1 MTLFKEQTM
10 GYIIEHFAHT
20 IPSLTHAEKHVL
32 YYIESNL
39 DDAKQLSL
47 TGMAEAN
54 SVSTTTIVR
63 MCHKLGLE
71 GFTELKFFLKGIE
84 EAQLPVE
91 KNPLE
96 RYRHDLNNTLSS
108 IQLEEIEKIADEI
121 VQSSRVIIVAV
132 GLSKM
137 MGEYFSKLFM
147 QVNKTTIYI
156 YESHIIDILTNMLEP
171 KDMVIFISSSGETKT
186 ITKVAEKVKYK
197 TRQTLAIT
205 NSPDSKL
212 ANLSEY
218 SLSASVQRVTY
229 AGYDLTARSTLVM
242 LIDLLFE
249 VFLKKEL
256 EAKKK
261 RK

>member
-1 MTLFKEQTM
+1 M
-10 GYIIEHFAHT
+10 GKVTEHFAHA

-32 YYIESNL
+32 YYIESSL
-39 DDAKQLSL
+39 EKAKHLPL
-47 TGMAEAN
+47 TAMAAEN
-54 SVSTTTIVR
+54 NVSTTTIVR

-71 GFTELKFFLKGIE
+71 GFTELKYILRGMDDE
-84 EAQLPVE
+84 SLPAE
-91 KNPLE
+91 MNPLA
-96 RYRHDLNNTLSS
+96 RYRHDLNETLES
-108 IQLEEIEKIADEI
+108 IQLEEIEKSAEQM
-121 VQSSRVIIVAV
+121 VKSSRVIIVAV

-147 QVNKTTIYI
+147 QVNKTTVYV

-197 TRQTLAIT
+197 TMQTLSIT
-205 NSPDSKL
+205 NTPDSTL
-212 ANLSEY
+212 SNLTEY
-218 SLSASVQRVTY
+218 SLSANVQRVTY

-256 EAKKK
+256 MEKKK

>member
-1 MTLFKEQTM
+1 M
-10 GYIIEHFAHT
+10 GKIIEHFAHA

-32 YYIESNL
+32 YFIESSL
-39 DDAKQLSL
+39 DQAKQLSL

-54 SVSTTTIVR
+54 NVSTTTIMR

-71 GFTELKFFLKGIE
+71 GFTELKFLLKGIDN
-84 EAQLPVE
+84 ALLPVE
-91 KNPLE
+91 KNPIE
-96 RYRHDLNNTLSS
+96 RYKYDIHTTLSS
-108 IQLEEIEKIADEI
+108 IQLEEVEKIAEEI
-121 VQSSRVIIVAV
+121 VQASRVIIVAV

-147 QVNKTTIYI
+147 QVNKTTIYV
-156 YESHIIDILTNMLEP
+156 YESHIIDILTNMLEA

-205 NSPDSKL
+205 NAPDSSL

-218 SLSASVQRVTY
+218 SLSASVQRVTF

-249 VFLKKEL
+249 VYLKKEL
-256 EAKKK
+256 DAKKK
-261 RK
+261 KR

>member
-1 MTLFKEQTM
+1 M
-10 GYIIEHFAHT
+10 GYIIEHFSHA

-39 DDAKQLSL
+39 EKAKQLSL
-47 TGMAEAN
+47 TAMAEEN
-54 SVSTTTIVR
+54 NVSTTTIVR

-84 EAQLPVE
+84 NEQLPGE
-91 KNPLE
+91 KNPLD
-96 RYRHDLNNTLSS
+96 RYRNDISNTLAS
-108 IQLEEIEKIADEI
+108 IQLEEIEKIANVI
-121 VQSSRVIIVAV
+121 THSSRVIIVAV

-147 QVNKTTIYI
+147 QVNKTTIYV
-156 YESHIIDILTNMLEP
+156 YESHIIDILTNMLEL

-186 ITKVAEKVKYK
+186 LTKIAEKVKYK
-197 TRQTLAIT
+197 TTQTLAIT
-205 NSPDSKL
+205 NAPDSTL
-212 ANLSEY
+212 ANLTEY
-218 SLSASVQRVTY
+218 TISASVQRITF

-249 VFLKKEL
+249 VYLKNK
-256 EAKKK
+256 
-261 RK
+261 

>member
-1 MTLFKEQTM
+1 M
-10 GYIIEHFAHT
+10 GKIIEHFAHA

-39 DDAKQLSL
+39 EKAKQLSL
-47 TGMAEAN
+47 TGMAEEN

-71 GFTELKFFLKGIE
+71 GFTELKFYLRGLE
-84 EAQLPVE
+84 DARLPLE
-91 KNPLE
+91 NNFIE
-96 RYRHDLNNTLSS
+96 RYRHDLNETLTSL
-108 IQLEEIEKIADEI
+108 QFEEIDKIAEQMVHSQRI
-121 VQSSRVIIVAV
+121 IIVAV

-137 MGEYFSKLFM
+137 MGEYFSKLLM
-147 QVNKTTIYI
+147 QVNKTTSYV

-186 ITKVAEKVKYK
+186 ITTIAEKARYK
-197 TRQTLAIT
+197 TQQTLSIS
-205 NSPDSKL
+205 NSPDSTL
-212 ANLSEY
+212 ANLTEY
-218 SLSASVQRVTY
+218 SLSANVQRITY

-249 VFLKKEL
+249 VFLKREL
-256 EAKKK
+256 AEKARKK
-261 RK
+261 

>member
-1 MTLFKEQTM
+1 M
-10 GYIIEHFAHT
+10 GKVIEHFAHA
-20 IPSLTHAEKHVL
+20 IPALTHAEKHVL

-39 DDAKQLSL
+39 EEAKRLSL
-47 TGMAEAN
+47 TAMAEAN
-54 SVSTTTIVR
+54 NVSTTTIVR

-71 GFTELKFFLKGIE
+71 GFTELKFFLRGIE
-84 EAQLPVE
+84 NALLPEE

-96 RYRHDLNNTLSS
+96 RYRLDINNTLSS
-108 IQLEEIEKIADEI
+108 IHLEEIEKIADEI
-121 VQSSRVIIVAV
+121 IQSSRVIIVAV

-147 QVNKTTIYI
+147 QVNKTTVYV
-156 YESHIIDILTNMLEP
+156 YESHIIDILTNMIEP
-171 KDMVIFISSSGETKT
+171 KDMVIFISSSGKTKT

-205 NSPDSKL
+205 NSPDSPL
-212 ANLSEY
+212 ANLSEH
-218 SLSASVQRVTY
+218 SLSASVQQVTY